1 MKNLLREPF
10 VHFVLLGGLL
20 FAGHSLWQKHVVKT
34 DHTIFVDPAELQ
46 RQAQIFATENQRPP
60 SESDLEGLLFAHIE
74 EQALMREA
82 KRLGLD
88 EEDTIIR
95 RRLAQ
100 KMRFMIE
107 DVSVP
112 ELPEKAELQAWFK
125 ENPTY
130 FIRPETR
137 SFEHIYLSPKNRA
150 KTVVAEAETQL
161 SAGVPQ
167 DWEAQG
173 DAFIAGRRFTKLA
186 QPAVRRDFGTA
197 FAQSLFALPDKP
209 DWQGPINSAF
219 GVHLIRL
226 TNITSEYLPEFDEIQ
241 TEVEAVWRDEAK
253 RAENEAALKKLIE
266 KYRVEVG
273 E

>member
-34 DHTIFVDPAELQ
+34 DHTIFVDPAEIQ
-46 RQAQIFATENQRPP
+46 RQAQIFASENQRQP
-60 SESDLEGLLFAHIE
+60 SETDLDGLLFAHIE

-130 FIRPETR
+130 FIPVSYT
-137 SFEHIYLSPKNRA
+137 HLTLP
-150 KTVVAEAETQL
+150 
-161 SAGVPQ
+161 
-167 DWEAQG
+167 
-173 DAFIAGRRFTKLA
+173 TKRI
-186 QPAVRRDFGTA
+186 V
-197 FAQSLFALPDKP
+197 
-209 DWQGPINSAF
+209 
-219 GVHLIRL
+219 
-226 TNITSEYLPEFDEIQ
+226 
-241 TEVEAVWRDEAK
+241 
-253 RAENEAALKKLIE
+253 
-266 KYRVEVG
+266 
-273 E
+273 